1 MQISVCLNSRLVATE
16 TEFAETLH
24 GSHSQ
29 QHNGNQQHFRLH
41 MATIL
46 QKLFLSLHTVW
57 LQILISFGSQKLIVC
72 YRDCG
77 LAWQQ
82 QLCFILYHTAFLLAH
97 ALHHFLWFVGAI
109 YGSAHW
115 QSSSTNWMV
124 FTVDTETFFPC
135 LIPKQRKA
143 AVCTVIFV
151 SSQDPYKG
159 WWACLNH
166 TTSTA
171 SCQCFYQPI
180 HWGVDVD
187 RLGADRELAPEIGCP
202 TRHSVTLVLLKEA
215 PCECSQTAASVAS
228 SSGSLWHFIYITQ
241 HNLSPPERW
250 AHLAHSRGGLAGPVI
265 LNSLVR

>member
-1 MQISVCLNSRLVATE
+1 MLCTIFSGLLEQFMEAHTDRVHQQTGWFSV
-16 TEFAETLH
+16 
-24 GSHSQ
+24 
-29 QHNGNQQHFRLH
+29 
-41 MATIL
+41 
-46 QKLFLSLHTVW
+46 
-57 LQILISFGSQKLIVC
+57 
-72 YRDCG
+72 
-77 LAWQQ
+77 
-82 QLCFILYHTAFLLAH
+82 
-97 ALHHFLWFVGAI
+97 
-109 YGSAHW
+109 
-115 QSSSTNWMV
+115 STQ
-124 FTVDTETFFPC
+124 TFFPC

-143 AVCTVIFV
+143 AVCTVILV

-171 SCQCFYQPI
+171 SCQCFYWQI

-202 TRHSVTLVLLKEA
+202 TRHSVTLVLLKDA

-228 SSGSLWHFIYITQ
+228 TSGSLWHFIYVTQ

-265 LNSLVR
+265 LNSREIESEHQSDRSSPSLVGLGF